1 MSAPSAAP
9 PEPSLHLVAAP
20 CQTPATDAAIDVRG
34 LVKRFDDFTAVNDVT
49 FAVRPGEIF
58 GFLGPNGAGKSTTI
72 KMLCTLLQPTA
83 GAATVNGSDVVRE
96 PDRVRASIGIIFQD
110 YSLDDRITA
119 EENLRFHCMIYHVP
133 RSERRGRIAQ
143 ALELVD
149 YVFPGMLAMAIIFT
163 ALQSAVSVIFDREFG
178 FLKEILVA
186 PIPRPSIA
194 IGKALAGATI
204 ATIQGIVIF
213 FFAPLAGVRPGPLAL
228 LTAVGVM
235 LLTAF
240 GLTAVGLLFAAR
252 MTSFEGFGTINN
264 FIVMPLYFAS
274 GAQFPLERAPQWMQ
288 TLSRFN
294 PLTYAVDL
302 LRGLLIGVWSF
313 DPRVDLLVLAGFALV
328 ALT

>member
-1 MSAPSAAP
+1 MATIATPRIQPAPAGSRRLIDI
-9 PEPSLHLVAAP
+9 E
-20 CQTPATDAAIDVRG
+20 AILMLCER
-34 LVKRFDDFTAVNDVT
+34 DVT
-49 FAVRPGEIF
+49 RYLRERAQLYGSLARTVVWLFV
-58 GFLGPNGAGKSTTI
+58 LGAGLRGSITI
-72 KMLCTLLQPTA
+72 PGNVSYLA
-83 GAATVNGSDVVRE
+83 
-96 PDRVRASIGIIFQD
+96 
-110 YSLDDRITA
+110 
-119 EENLRFHCMIYHVP
+119 
-133 RSERRGRIAQ
+133 
-143 ALELVD
+143 

-213 FFAPLAGVRPGPLAL
+213 LFAPLAGVRPGPLAL
-228 LTAVGVM
+228 LASVGVM

-302 LRGLLIGVWSF
+302 LRGLLIGMWSF
-313 DPRVDLLVLAGFALV
+313 DPRFDLLVLAGFALA
-328 ALT
+328 ALTGATFAFSQQD